1 MRPAV
6 QIWSNA
12 PNAPTGYGTQTAVLA
27 DWLLGEGFEVSV
39 SANFGVQT
47 QPATMGLP
55 SGRQVLVYPQGYD
68 GYSQDVIAGH
78 YFHFKAQTGKPTVLV
93 TLFDTW
99 VLQNP
104 RLAEMDRIVSWTPI
118 DHTPVPPKVAAW
130 SGQQNV
136 TPVAMSKFGLEQL
149 ERKGLSAA
157 YLPHTVGKA
166 FRPKR
171 GGGDL
176 IGAVGGAFLGMMNA
190 ANVGQSP
197 PRKAWSENLLALSV
211 FAAGKD
217 DVYIYL
223 HTEAKCPAGIDLPAL
238 VEAVGLKDRV
248 RFPDQY
254 AYRMG
259 VFDAD
264 QLAKMYTRADVL
276 LAVSLGEGFG
286 IPTVE
291 AQACGTRVIGSN
303 AAATPELVAEDGW
316 LVDGQPEWDPA
327 QLSFWHRPFV
337 HSIVQALEEAYL
349 AKRGESRKAIIK
361 ADGYSEGKWLPKWGE
376 LLEMQV

>member
-27 DWLLGEGFEVSV
+27 DWLLGEGFEVSI

-55 SGRQVLVYPQGYD
+55 SGRQVLCYPQGYD
-68 GYSQDVIAGH
+68 GYSQDVITGH
-78 YFHFKAQTGKPTVLV
+78 YMHFRQQVGRPTVLL

-99 VLQNP
+99 VLKNP
-104 RLAEMDRIVSWTPI
+104 RLAEADRIVSWTPI
-118 DHTPVPPKVAAW
+118 DHTPVPPQVAAW
-130 SGQQNV
+130 SGQANV
-136 TPVAMSKFGLEQL
+136 TPVAMSRFGLEQL
-149 ERKGLSAA
+149 ERKGLTAA

-166 FRPKR
+166 FRPKKD
-171 GGGDL
+171 GGKL
-176 IGAVGGAFLGMMNA
+176 MGAEDGAFVVMMNA
-190 ANVGQSP
+190 ANKGSAP
-197 PRKAWSENLLALSV
+197 TRKAWSENLLALSV
-211 FAAGKD
+211 FAQNHD
-217 DVYIYL
+217 DVYVYL

-238 VEAVGLKDRV
+238 VEAVGLTEKV

-259 VFDAD
+259 VFDSD

-303 AAATPELVAEDGW
+303 AAATPELLSDDSWA
-316 LVDGQPEWDPA
+316 VDGQPEWDPA
-327 QLSFWHRPFV
+327 QLSFWHRPHV
-337 HSIVQALEEAYL
+337 HSIVQALEEAYRS
-349 AKRGESRKAIIK
+349 KRGESRKAIIK

>member
-12 PNAPTGYGTQTAVLA
+12 PNAPTGYGTQVQVLA

-39 SANFGVQT
+39 SANYGVQT
-47 QPATMGLP
+47 QPSTMGLP

-68 GYSQDVIAGH
+68 SYSQDVIFGH
-78 YFHFKAQTGKPTVLV
+78 WKHFREATGKPTVLV
-93 TLFDTW
+93 TLFDNW
-99 VLQNP
+99 VLKNP
-104 RLAEMDRIVSWTPI
+104 QLAQVDRIVSWTPI
-118 DHTPVPPKVAAW
+118 DHTPVPPQVADW
-130 SGQQNV
+130 CGRENV

-149 ERKGLSAA
+149 ERKGLTAA
-157 YLPHTVGKA
+157 YIPHTVSPT
-166 FRPKR
+166 FRRKK
-171 GGGDL
+171 GGGEL
-176 IGAVGGAFLGMMNA
+176 MGASDDAFVVMMNA
-190 ANVGQSP
+190 ANKGAAP
-197 PRKAWSENLLALSV
+197 TRKAWSENLLALSV
-211 FAAGKD
+211 FAADKP

-223 HTEAKCPAGIDLPAL
+223 HTEARCPAGIDIPAL
-238 VEAVGLKDRV
+238 VNAVGLKDKV

-259 VFDAD
+259 VFTAD
-264 QLAKMYTRADVL
+264 SLAKLYTRADVL

-303 AAATPELVAEDGW
+303 ATATPELVSEDGW

-327 QLSFWHRPFV
+327 QHSFWHRPHV
-337 HSIVQALEEAYL
+337 HSIVRALEEAYEG
-349 AKRGESRKAIIK
+349 KRGESRKAIVK
-361 ADGYSEGKWLPKWGE
+361 ADEYAESKWLPRWGE

>member
-12 PNAPTGYGTQTAVLA
+12 PNATTGYGTQTAVLA
-27 DWLLGEGFEVSV
+27 DWLLGEGFEVSI
-39 SANFGVQT
+39 SANYGVQT
-47 QPATMGLP
+47 APSMMGLP

-68 GYSQDVIAGH
+68 GYSQDVITGH
-78 YFHFKAQTGKPTVLV
+78 YQHFRAQVGKPTVLL
-93 TLFDTW
+93 TLFDNW
-99 VLQNP
+99 VLKNP
-104 RLAEMDRIVSWTPI
+104 RLAECDRIVSWTPI
-118 DHTPVPPKVAAW
+118 DHTPVPPEVARW
-130 SGQQNV
+130 CGQQNV
-136 TPVAMSKFGLEQL
+136 TPVAMSKFGLDQL
-149 ERKGLSAA
+149 ERKGLTAA
-157 YLPHTVGKA
+157 YIPHTVGKE

-171 GGGDL
+171 GGGQIL
-176 IGAVGGAFLGMMNA
+176 GAEDDRFVVMMNA
-190 ANVGQSP
+190 ANKGTAP
-197 PRKAWSENLLALSV
+197 TRKAWSENLLALSV
-211 FAAGKD
+211 FAQKRD
-217 DVYIYL
+217 DVYVYL
-223 HTEAKCPAGIDLPAL
+223 HTEAKCAAGIDLPAL
-238 VEAVGLKDRV
+238 VNAVGLQEQV

-259 VFDAD
+259 VFDGD

-276 LAVSLGEGFG
+276 LATSLGEGFG
-286 IPTVE
+286 IPTIE

-303 AAATPELVAEDGW
+303 ATATPELLSEDSW
-316 LVDGQPEWDPA
+316 AVDGQPEWDPA
-327 QLSFWHRPFV
+327 QHSFWHRPFV